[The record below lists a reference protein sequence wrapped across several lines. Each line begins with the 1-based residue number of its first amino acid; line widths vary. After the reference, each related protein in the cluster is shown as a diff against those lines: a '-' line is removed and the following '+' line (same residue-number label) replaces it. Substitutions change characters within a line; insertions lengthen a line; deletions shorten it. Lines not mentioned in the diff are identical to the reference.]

1 MAETDAPYINRE
13 LSWLE
18 FNQRVLDEARCD
30 SVPLLERVK
39 FLAINASN
47 LDEFFMV
54 RVGGLR
60 ILLSQGVR
68 RPDPAGL
75 SPSRQLRLISERV
88 HRMVAD
94 QYECLLRRIDPQ
106 LASHGI
112 IRVGP
117 ADLSDLEKRALET
130 RFFQE
135 IQPVVSPMAVG
146 GRRRFPLLRNLGLHL
161 LVRLSP
167 LSPGSRRPRYALI
180 PIDLA
185 MERLISLSDQDVF
198 RYILLEDVVRLFI
211 AELFPGETIAEC
223 VAFRIT
229 RNADMSVDEEGA
241 MDLLSGMERVLLAR
255 RKSECV
261 RLEIER
267 GATKLVQGFLQK
279 ALGISEAETYH
290 VPGPVDPSALM
301 KLLAVDGF
309 DKLRYPE
316 WEPRES
322 PLVDPQKSI
331 FDILSQR
338 DILLAHPYESFD
350 PVLKLIQEAAE
361 DEQVVAI
368 KITLYRT
375 SRHSPVVEALRL
387 AAQKQK
393 YVTALVELKARFD
406 EARNIGWAKRL
417 EEDGV
422 QVIHGV
428 RGLKTHSKIC
438 MVVRR
443 EDRGMVRYMHFGT
456 GNYNEIT
463 AKLYTDI
470 SYMTC
475 DEALGRD
482 ASTFFNAVTGY
493 SSMQH
498 FQRLSMAPNG
508 LREKILELIRNEASR
523 SDHDQPAMIVAKM
536 NSLADREVID
546 ALYEASQSGVKIR
559 LNVRGICCLKPGVPG
574 LSENITV
581 TSVVGRFLEHSRIL
595 YFHQGGEQRIFI
607 SSADWMPRNL
617 DRRVELLIPV
627 ADAASRARLLD
638 ILDANCSDP
647 VKGRE
652 LLADGGYRPVQSD
665 GQDAVGSQELLCGI
679 ASEEERV
686 MRQSRRTIFQPHRPR
701 ERNG

>member
-1 MAETDAPYINRE
+1 
-13 LSWLE
+13 
-18 FNQRVLDEARCD
+18 
-30 SVPLLERVK
+30 
-39 FLAINASN
+39 
-47 LDEFFMV
+47 
-54 RVGGLR
+54 
-60 ILLSQGVR
+60 
-68 RPDPAGL
+68 
-75 SPSRQLRLISERV
+75 
-88 HRMVAD
+88 
-94 QYECLLRRIDPQ
+94 
-106 LASHGI
+106 
-112 IRVGP
+112 
-117 ADLSDLEKRALET
+117 
-130 RFFQE
+130 
-135 IQPVVSPMAVG
+135 
-146 GRRRFPLLRNLGLHL
+146 
-161 LVRLSP
+161 
-167 LSPGSRRPRYALI
+167 
-180 PIDLA
+180 
-185 MERLISLSDQDVF
+185 
-198 RYILLEDVVRLFI
+198 
-211 AELFPGETIAEC
+211 
-223 VAFRIT
+223 
-229 RNADMSVDEEGA
+229 
-241 MDLLSGMERVLLAR
+241 
-255 RKSECV
+255 
-261 RLEIER
+261 
-267 GATKLVQGFLQK
+267 
-279 ALGISEAETYH
+279 
-290 VPGPVDPSALM
+290 
-301 KLLAVDGF
+301 
-309 DKLRYPE
+309 
-316 WEPRES
+316 
-322 PLVDPQKSI
+322 
-331 FDILSQR
+331 
-338 DILLAHPYESFD
+338 
-350 PVLKLIQEAAE
+350 
-361 DEQVVAI
+361 
-368 KITLYRT
+368 
-375 SRHSPVVEALRL
+375 
-387 AAQKQK
+387 
-393 YVTALVELKARFD
+393 
-406 EARNIGWAKRL
+406 
-417 EEDGV
+417 
-422 QVIHGV
+422 
-428 RGLKTHSKIC
+428 